1 MAVVATVEIAR
12 GTGVSGKYG
21 ESFTFTRKWIVRVDS
36 PSTSVVTISRAA
48 GVKFNDPHPEFAN
61 HRAMEFDL
69 TEESGDGMAW
79 GLTVKYYVPPV
90 EMTPSSSTGLPQDFW
105 SASGSTSTST
115 ICYDSLERPIV
126 NSEAD
131 ALEGA
136 EREVTDF
143 SIVLTKI
150 TGDLSWSPLAAY
162 YTQTVN
168 SSTWNGS
175 EPGTV
180 KCMFRS
186 ANKKFLT
193 PTDGSSDSVPYWE
206 SVWEFA
212 YRADTWEFR
221 PWDIGFNQRV
231 TANGNPEESPSATRR
246 AVILGADKRP
256 VKSPVALRNG
266 VAKTPGE
273 PPDVLRFR
281 LYKSRDF
288 SVFGTPS

>member
-21 ESFTFTRKWIVRVDS
+21 ESFTFTRRWIVRVDS

-48 GVKFNDPHPEFAN
+48 GVKFNDPHPEFSN

-105 SASGSTSTST
+105 SASGSTST
-115 ICYDSLERPIV
+115 IPVYLDKNGDPIV
-126 NSEAD
+126 NSAGD
-131 ALEGA
+131 PLEGA
-136 EREVTDF
+136 EREATDF
-143 SIVLTKI
+143 SIVLTKV
-150 TGDLSWSPLAAY
+150 TADLSWSPLAAT

-175 EPGTV
+175 APRTV

-193 PTDGSSDSVPYWE
+193 PTDGSTDSFPYWE

-212 YRADTWEFR
+212 YRAETWDYK

-231 TANGNPEESPSATRR
+231 TANGNPEESPTATRR

-266 VAKTPGE
+266 VAKTPGL
-273 PPDVLRFR
+273 PPDALTFR
-281 LYKSRDF
+281 LYQERNF
-288 SVFGTPS
+288 SIFGTPS